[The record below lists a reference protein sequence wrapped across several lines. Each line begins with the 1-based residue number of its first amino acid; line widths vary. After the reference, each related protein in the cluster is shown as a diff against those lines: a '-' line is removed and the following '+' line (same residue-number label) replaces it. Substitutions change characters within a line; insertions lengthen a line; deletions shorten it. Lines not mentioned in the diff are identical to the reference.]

1 MTSLHP
7 PHSDSAGVPTQDG
20 ELIGG
25 VETLSSKVSIF
36 VARFTYKP
44 AEMSPNPNYDQELA
58 VTAGD
63 YLYVY
68 GDIDEDGF
76 YHAQHQNGEVGMVPS
91 NFVEKV
97 PDEDGML
104 TDSRHKRIVSD
115 GYIAETF
122 AEESF
127 CKLVENEIFCGE
139 TFADCSLVPHKD
151 ATPTNFL
158 SQIATKP

>member
-1 MTSLHP
+1 M
-7 PHSDSAGVPTQDG
+7 
-20 ELIGG
+20 
-25 VETLSSKVSIF
+25 ETLSSKVSIF

-127 CKLVENEIFCGE
+127 CELVENEIFVE
-139 TFADCSLVPHKD
+139 KLSLIAHWCRTRMPHPQISFRKL
-151 ATPTNFL
+151 PQNLKIRRKKSFL
-158 SQIATKP
+158 PPL

>member
-1 MTSLHP
+1 MRDGWRGRDARKIETIIDFSASSRS
-7 PHSDSAGVPTQDG
+7 PHSDSTGVPTQDG
-20 ELIGG
+20 ELIAG

-97 PDEDGML
+97 QDEDGML

-115 GYIAETF
+115 GYTLY
-122 AEESF
+122 SGNF
-127 CKLVENEIFCGE
+127 CRRKLLRTDG
-139 TFADCSLVPHKD
+139 K
-151 ATPTNFL
+151 
-158 SQIATKP
+158 